1 MHKAA
6 KGGVVMLAME
16 GSTQFTVQSTPPRV
30 TETVLEERKGVMAEV
45 TRSKCRDPESVAAR
59 EGGDELERV
68 AARDSRD
75 SLA

>member
-6 KGGVVMLAME
+6 KGGVVMLAKE
-16 GSTQFTVQSTPPRV
+16 GSTQFTMQGTPPRV
-30 TETVLEERKGVMAEV
+30 TERVPEEMKGVRVED

-59 EGGDELERV
+59 EDGDDRDRV
-68 AARDSRD
+68 AAMASRD